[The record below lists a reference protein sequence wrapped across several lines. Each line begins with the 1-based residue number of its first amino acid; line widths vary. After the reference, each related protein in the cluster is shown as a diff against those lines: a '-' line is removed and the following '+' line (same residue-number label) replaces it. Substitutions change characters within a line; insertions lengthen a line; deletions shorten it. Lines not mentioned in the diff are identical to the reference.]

1 MFSDQV
7 ADHLVKYDEQFG
19 DENPM
24 NNMSNFIANLS
35 LNDQADSKLLVY
47 GLRPSHT
54 THKTAKIYLNKLVVT
69 TVSHM

>member
-35 LNDQADSKLLVY
+35 LNDQVDSK
-47 GLRPSHT
+47 
-54 THKTAKIYLNKLVVT
+54 
-69 TVSHM
+69 

>member
-1 MFSDQV
+1 MIWKKFYTTILCYLKEHKYERKMFSDQV

-35 LNDQADSKLLVY
+35 LNDQADSKW
-47 GLRPSHT
+47 
-54 THKTAKIYLNKLVVT
+54 
-69 TVSHM
+69 

>member
-7 ADHLVKYDEQFG
+7 ADHLVKYDEQYG
-19 DENPM
+19 DTENPL

-35 LNDQADSKLLVY
+35 LNDQVDSKWY

-54 THKTAKIYLNKLVVT
+54 THKTAKIFLKEIVVKT
-69 TVSHM
+69 IANM